1 MEFYR
6 SYYFSYFLHLQDV
19 IVVDTKKCMIPMTVP
34 RLMSTQLKRMLGM
47 CILTFLAKKKKIAR
61 YWYVLRLIHC
71 STNTFLYVGIF
82 PAG

>member
-6 SYYFSYFLHLQDV
+6 SYYFSHFLHLQDV
-19 IVVDTKKCMIPMTVP
+19 IIVYTKKCMISITVP

-47 CILTFLAKKKKIAR
+47 CILTFLAKKKKNMG
-61 YWYVLRLIHC
+61 YWYVLRLIDC
-71 STNTFLYVGIF
+71 STNTCLYVGIF

>member
-6 SYYFSYFLHLQDV
+6 SYYFSHFWHLQDV

-34 RLMSTQLKRMLGM
+34 RLMSTQLKQMLGM
-47 CILTFLAKKKKIAR
+47 CILTFLAEKKI

-71 STNTFLYVGIF
+71 STNTCLYVGIF

>member
-34 RLMSTQLKRMLGM
+34 RLMSTRLKQMLGM